1 MIYFLLSFNVQEDSL
16 VGASVGLIIA
26 TDIDEGPNA
35 MITFDLVSDGGY
47 FRINQTTGNILV
59 SRQLDRET
67 IEIHYV
73 IVYAR
78 DNGNNIRHT
87 SATVTVTINDVN
99 DNAPVFD
106 HDQDSVDF
114 KENRPCENSIAT
126 IRASDADKA
135 NTPNSQIRYNVTR

>member
-1 MIYFLLSFNVQEDSL
+1 MIFFLLSFISREN
-16 VGASVGLIIA
+16 ASVGTSVGFIVA

-47 FRINQTTGNILV
+47 FRINQTTGNIIV

-73 IVYAR
+73 TVYAR

-87 SATVTVTINDVN
+87 SATVTVTIDDVN

-106 HDQDSVDF
+106 QDQDSF
-114 KENRPCENSIAT
+114 EFEEHRPCSNPIT
-126 IRASDADKA
+126 VINASDADKV
-135 NTPNSQIRYNVTR
+135 NTPNSQIRYSVTR